1 MQRHLE
7 LKHGKICKISSIYD
21 RPDVSSPAQNNTFKG
36 DVKLAKQSIQTDDS
50 KLSSIDKAFKCHDSS
65 KLKAKKKK
73 FSSAK
78 EHSVVDNVD
87 KPFKC
92 HYCQKG
98 FRSQSKLII
107 HTRVH
112 TGESKLYLPVLTHL
126 LS

>member
-7 LKHGKICKISSIYD
+7 LKHGKLCKISAIYD
-21 RPDVSSPAQNNTFKG
+21 RPDTSPAHNNSFKD
-36 DVKLAKQSIQTDDS
+36 DVKQAKQSIQADDS
-50 KLSSIDKAFKCHDSS
+50 KISSIDKALKCHDSN

-73 FSSAK
+73 LSPVK
-78 EHSVVDNVD
+78 EHSVVDDVD